1 MGTPR
6 LVATLFLTATMSPI
20 ATLRSMGNAAPI
32 RTAAPS
38 VSNRGTM
45 SAAPNSSDN
54 TQRNCLR
61 WKPCTAPQDFPAC
74 TSA

>member
-20 ATLRSMGNAAPI
+20 ATMRSMGNAAPI
-32 RTAAPS
+32 ERIVAPDRYA
-38 VSNRGTM
+38 V

-54 TQRNCLR
+54 TPRNYPR

-74 TSA
+74 TSV